1 MSKPDPA
8 PARPERRGLEVLIVV
23 LLGIVGIATAYTSFQ
38 ANLYGN
44 ASGDRMSRSEIAA
57 TLGESLFQEGD
68 AQLQRDLQTLVELAQ
83 LEAAI
88 AAGAP
93 YAQAEYDA
101 RYAYAVAGYPLEAAV
116 QRAEEYDGTQEG
128 VDGNPVNDEAYR
140 EELFGDYTIKSTEA
154 LDLADEARALGTQ
167 GDQLGLYTAI
177 MAITLFLLGV
187 AAVVKRT
194 ALRWVL
200 VAFGLVIFGITVA
213 GVAAIPFVWIGF

>member
-1 MSKPDPA
+1 VSEPA
-8 PARPERRGLEVLIVV
+8 PSRPERRGLDVLIVV
-23 LLGIVGIATAYTSFQ
+23 LLGVVGIATAYTSFQ

-44 ASGDRMSRSEIAA
+44 AGGERMSRSEVAS
-57 TLGESLFQEGD
+57 TLAESLFQEGD
-68 AQLQRDLQTLVELAQ
+68 AQLQRDLQTVVELAQ

-88 AAGAP
+88 FAGSP

-101 RYAYAVAGYPLEAAV
+101 RYAFAVAGYPLEAAV

-128 VDGNPVNDEAYR
+128 VDGNPINDVAYR
-140 EELFGDYTIKSTEA
+140 DELFGNYTAKTVEA
-154 LDLADEARALGTQ
+154 EDLRDEANSLGAQ

-187 AAVVKRT
+187 AAVIKRT
-194 ALRWVL
+194 VLRWVL
-200 VAFGLVIFGITVA
+200 VAFGSMIFAATVA